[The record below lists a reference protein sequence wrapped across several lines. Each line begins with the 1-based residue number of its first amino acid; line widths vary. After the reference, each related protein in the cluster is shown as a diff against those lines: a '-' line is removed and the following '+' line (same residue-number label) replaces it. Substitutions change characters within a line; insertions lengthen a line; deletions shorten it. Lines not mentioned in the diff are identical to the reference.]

1 MDFTLVTYDIPDD
14 RRRNKVANILA
25 DYGQRVQFSVFEVW
39 LSDRLRDELEDRLK
53 QVIEAETDSI
63 RLYRLCALC
72 QTRVDTLGIGQT
84 PQAPG
89 VIII

>member
-14 RRRNKVANILA
+14 RRRNKVADILQ

-39 LSDRLRDELEDRLK
+39 LNDGLRREMENRLK
-53 QVIEAETDSI
+53 QIISEESDSI

-72 QTRVDTLGIGQT
+72 QSRVEALGQGQT
-84 PQAPG
+84 PEAPG
-89 VIII
+89 VIIV